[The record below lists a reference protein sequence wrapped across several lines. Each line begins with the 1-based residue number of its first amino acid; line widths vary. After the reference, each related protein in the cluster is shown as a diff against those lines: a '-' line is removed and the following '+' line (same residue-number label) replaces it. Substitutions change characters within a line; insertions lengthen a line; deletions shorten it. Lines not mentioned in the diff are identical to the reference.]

1 MGEEGRQ
8 TDTGIKVP
16 KWRFMDYILGKLDFC
31 FWLQT
36 AFRILRS
43 YSSLAGVPSFPIL
56 VCSPMIA
63 MLAPDDFSGE
73 AGMFDLELGGRVAIV
88 TGGSDGLG
96 RATARRLAA
105 EGCKVVI
112 CARRQDYLQ
121 AAAAALAEET
131 GGTVV
136 AQAADVTRPADI
148 EALVAATLERFGGID
163 ILVNNAGS
171 SAAAAL
177 EDLDDAAWHADIEL
191 KLMAAVRLCR
201 AIVPLMRQRGGGAI
215 VNATIPGG
223 KAPTARSLPTSVT
236 RAAGINLTKSLAN
249 EFAAD
254 GIRVNTVCIGLI
266 KSAQWE
272 RRAGDKPVD
281 ELYAQM
287 AERVPLGHVGE
298 AADYADLVAFLVS
311 QRARYITGTAVNL
324 DGGMSP
330 VV

>member
-163 ILVNNAGS
+163 ILVNNAGLAVQKLAKDCTDDDYDLIMDTNQKGAWIMAQAVGRHMIEHGRGGKIINMS
-171 SAAAAL
+171 SLLALKPLSQLSLYAMSKAAVAQMTRALAL
-177 EDLDDAAWHADIEL
+177 EWVRHDIQVNAICPGYIVTEMNAKHWESEGGRALIQRMPARRIMQPEVLDGIVLLLASGASDHITGAVIPIDDAQS
-191 KLMAAVRLCR
+191 LM
-201 AIVPLMRQRGGGAI
+201 
-215 VNATIPGG
+215 
-223 KAPTARSLPTSVT
+223 
-236 RAAGINLTKSLAN
+236 
-249 EFAAD
+249 
-254 GIRVNTVCIGLI
+254 
-266 KSAQWE
+266 
-272 RRAGDKPVD
+272 
-281 ELYAQM
+281 
-287 AERVPLGHVGE
+287 
-298 AADYADLVAFLVS
+298 
-311 QRARYITGTAVNL
+311 
-324 DGGMSP
+324 
-330 VV
+330 